1 MSVMRVTLIAILC
14 VAAVTT
20 QTETPEKLY
29 EWVCQKARS
38 ECAGSSLRL
47 RCEHDVKLGIIKSL
61 EHSVAPALHQGIVKL
76 QAADASTNPA
86 ALEEELN
93 RYELNIAEGAALPVE
108 ELNKYAVEL
117 KARIEHAK
125 EKITQLQK
133 NQKTVEMMAVFEL
146 QRLETLGEKLTALI
160 KDRATAEN
168 TTEKQ
173 TAITSDSFYRGI
185 ESLEMKIETD
195 RRADTANLDDLFNAQ
210 AALEQTLKQYKT
222 DVSAVHSQ
230 ISASM

>member
-1 MSVMRVTLIAILC
+1 MC
-14 VAAVTT
+14 
-20 QTETPEKLY
+20 
-29 EWVCQKARS
+29 
-38 ECAGSSLRL
+38 CAGSSLRL
-47 RCEHDVKLGIIKSL
+47 RCEHDVKLSIVKGL
-61 EHSVAPALHQGIVKL
+61 EQSVVPALHQGIVRL
-76 QAADASTNPA
+76 QIADASTNPA

-117 KARIEHAK
+117 NARIERAN

-160 KDRATAEN
+160 KDRATVQN
-168 TTEKQ
+168 TTEKPN
-173 TAITSDSFYRGI
+173 TSDSFYRGI

-195 RRADTANLDDLFNAQ
+195 RRADTANLDDLLNAQ

-230 ISASM
+230 INASM

>member
-1 MSVMRVTLIAILC
+1 MNSTLLIP
-14 VAAVTT
+14 TF
-20 QTETPEKLY
+20 
-29 EWVCQKARS
+29 
-38 ECAGSSLRL
+38 
-47 RCEHDVKLGIIKSL
+47 
-61 EHSVAPALHQGIVKL
+61 HSIWIMYVF
-76 QAADASTNPA
+76 
-86 ALEEELN
+86 
-93 RYELNIAEGAALPVE
+93 AEGAALPVE